1 MNTSKLSGEV
11 LQRRSAFVLSEPIQG
26 LIKGLLMLIP
36 ALWTEEFF
44 ILGILHFKAERFE
57 LVFGE
62 AALLHIF
69 VGHQKLPLFLLHL
82 CDLIR
87 EKSVIIFVTIVER

>member
-1 MNTSKLSGEV
+1 MCSEV
-11 LQRRSAFVLSEPIQG
+11 LQLRSRFVLPEPIQG
-26 LIKGLLMLIP
+26 LIVGLLMLTP
-36 ALWTEEFF
+36 ALWIKEFF

-69 VGHQKLPLFLLHL
+69 VGHQKLPLFLLHR
-82 CDLIR
+82 CELIL
-87 EKSVIIFVTIVER
+87 EQSVMIFTAVIYR

>member
-1 MNTSKLSGEV
+1 MNIAKLCSEV

-26 LIKGLLMLIP
+26 LIEGLLILIP
-36 ALWTEEFF
+36 AFWTEEFF
-44 ILGILHFKAERFE
+44 ILGVLHFKAERFE

-69 VGHQKLPLFLLHL
+69 IGHQKLPLFHLHL
-82 CDLIR
+82 SEHMR
-87 EKSVIIFVTIVER
+87 E